1 MLPEERATDQAYP
14 SRWGLWGS
22 GVPLGLGSGGG
33 NFRLLRCVPSDEEP
47 QPDECPPMKDVPEN
61 ELLSAYL
68 DGELTAAEQAD
79 VEQLLARSPA
89 ARQLLQELRALSAKL
104 QALPQ
109 CRLGEDLSQQ
119 VLRVAQRR
127 MLATSA
133 ASGELPQPAPAP
145 RRAILRRLVSSR
157 ALVWS
162 SLAVA
167 VAVILTVMD
176 RGPKKQIAITPPA
189 REEAAKEKAG
199 RTPEIGPAPKEGVL
213 PRELGDAKPGETSG
227 QTEESSKAGSRSA
240 ADQDRAKDGAI
251 DLAKTHDSASLTPG
265 AAQGK
270 RHVAEKVSAIRGGP
284 IAKGVAGSPPVQWD
298 LLVQCQLSPQAQGKE
313 VFDKALA
320 DNGIV
325 WDEAP
330 ASGGV
335 LAGNAAVVQEQRQE
349 QIGQQKPDDANRPAA
364 DHSDRA
370 SGPTEGWCPA
380 RAVPAV
386 PAGKVDVVYVE
397 APWVQVNALLTAL
410 EARPEA
416 ISLISSGPTAEVET
430 LRGPSRNLT
439 GQVQLRKGGG
449 TGAVRGFRVGGGAA
463 EAPAAP
469 LEQRLAG
476 GYKGQDNLGR
486 RAYARRLQLPTTGLD
501 LAAKFGRGAEPTG
514 EPPQSATAGPT
525 VPPGRTPK
533 PAQSWAGQPWQQEA
547 HRTDAGVPMVRA
559 LFVLHV
565 ADLESGAASVE
576 AKPDTGK
583 AASEGRKA
591 SPPPAVEQ

>member
-1 MLPEERATDQAYP
+1 
-14 SRWGLWGS
+14 
-22 GVPLGLGSGGG
+22 
-33 NFRLLRCVPSDEEP
+33 
-47 QPDECPPMKDVPEN
+47 MKDVPEN

-89 ARQLLQELRALSAKL
+89 ARQLLQEVRALSAKL

-119 VLRVAQRR
+119 VLRAAQQR

-133 ASGELPQPAPAP
+133 ASGEPSQPAPTP
-145 RRAILRRLVSSR
+145 RRAIFRRLVSSR

-176 RGPKKQIAITPPA
+176 RGPKKQIAVTPPA
-189 REEAAKEKAG
+189 GEEAAKERAG

-213 PRELGDAKPGETSG
+213 QRELGDAKPGETSG
-227 QTEESSKAGSRSA
+227 QTEESSKAASRSA
-240 ADQDRAKDGAI
+240 ADQYRAKDGAI
-251 DLAKTHDSASLTPG
+251 DLAETHDSGSFTPG
-265 AAQGK
+265 AVQGK
-270 RHVAEKVSAIRGGP
+270 RHVAEKVSAVRGGP

-298 LLVQCQLSPQAQGKE
+298 LLVQCQLSPEAQGKE

-330 ASGGV
+330 AGGGV
-335 LAGNAAVVQEQRQE
+335 LAGNGVVVRGQRLEQVT
-349 QIGQQKPDDANRPAA
+349 QQRPEDTNRPA
-364 DHSDRA
+364 
-370 SGPTEGWCPA
+370 PETLPA
-380 RAVPAV
+380 E
-386 PAGKVDVVYVE
+386 KVDLVYIE
-397 APWVQVNALLTAL
+397 APWVQVNSLLTAL

-416 ISLISSGPTAEVET
+416 VSVVSSEPTTKEQT
-430 LRGPSRNLT
+430 PKGPSRNLA

-449 TGAVRGFRVGGGAA
+449 AGAAPGFRVGGGVA

-469 LEQRLAG
+469 AEQRLAG
-476 GYKGQDNLGR
+476 AYKGQDSLGP
-486 RAYARRLQLPTTGLD
+486 RAYARRLRLPTPGLD
-501 LAAKFGRGAEPTG
+501 LAAKSGRGAEPTG
-514 EPPQSATAGPT
+514 KPPPSVTAGPT
-525 VPPGRTPK
+525 LPPGQTPK

-547 HRTDAGVPMVRA
+547 RWTDAGVPMVRA

-565 ADLESGAASVE
+565 ADLKSGAASIE
-576 AKPDTGK
+576 AKQDAGK
-583 AASEGRKA
+583 AASEGNKA
-591 SPPPAVEQ
+591 PLPPAVEQ